1 MISESVFL
9 KNILIFLC
17 LLLTGLSPACALKSY
32 IGLGDA
38 APVEAQL
45 PESAEDSVKA
55 AVPDTSGPKPAS
67 ASVEAQLPE
76 STDDSVK
83 AAVPE
88 TSGSEPAPA
97 TDMVEHPDSTVTA
110 SVETESKKT
119 PESETAPDKSNTSP
133 EENAAVSGSD
143 AATPA
148 PEQSDAAPQTALQQ
162 SAVSEETAESPVSE
176 SRPRPDE
183 KSDYKIG
190 SGDVLEIVTWKEP
203 DFTKELPVRIDGKI
217 TFPLLDDIQ
226 AAGLT
231 TLELK
236 KKIEAGLKLYISEPI
251 VTVAVKGA
259 ESQKFYILG
268 EVSKTGEYPLLKNLT
283 VLQAFALAGGFTE
296 WASKKEIILV
306 RYEDGKET
314 VMRINY
320 KNIAKGKDFTQN
332 ILIKAN
338 DTLIVP

>member
-1 MISESVFL
+1 MPTESVYL

-45 PESAEDSVKA
+45 PESAEDSMK
-55 AVPDTSGPKPAS
+55 G
-67 ASVEAQLPE
+67 
-76 STDDSVK
+76 
-83 AAVPE
+83 AVPE
-88 TSGSEPAPA
+88 TSGSEPPPA
-97 TDMVEHPDSTVTA
+97 TVITGQPEDIAAA
-110 SVETESKKT
+110 SLGTESRKT

-133 EENAAVSGSD
+133 EENASVSGSE
-143 AATPA
+143 AAVPA
-148 PEQSDAAPQTALQQ
+148 PEQSDATPQTDPQQ
-162 SAVSEETAESPVSE
+162 SAVPEETAEAPVSE
-176 SRPRPDE
+176 SRPRADE

-217 TFPLLDDIQ
+217 TFTLLDDIQ

-236 KKIEAGLKLYISEPI
+236 KKIEAGLKLYISDPI

-296 WASKKEIILV
+296 WASKKEILLV
-306 RYEDGKET
+306 RYENGKET
-314 VMRINY
+314 VFRINY
-320 KNIAKGKDFTQN
+320 KNIAKGKDFSQN
-332 ILIKAN
+332 VLIKAN

>member
-1 MISESVFL
+1 MPIKSVYL

-55 AVPDTSGPKPAS
+55 AVP
-67 ASVEAQLPE
+67 
-76 STDDSVK
+76 
-83 AAVPE
+83 E
-88 TSGSEPAPA
+88 TSGSETAPA
-97 TDMVEHPDSTVTA
+97 TVSTGQPEDIAAA
-110 SVETESKKT
+110 SLVTESKKI
-119 PESETAPDKSNTSP
+119 PESETLPDKSNTSP

-143 AATPA
+143 AATSAPEQS
-148 PEQSDAAPQTALQQ
+148 PEQSDAAPQTAPQE
-162 SAVSEETAESPVSE
+162 SAVPEETAGPPVSE
-176 SRPRPDE
+176 SRPRVDE

-190 SGDVLEIVTWKEP
+190 SGDILEIVTWKEP

-217 TFPLLDDIQ
+217 TFPLLDDIR

-236 KKIEAGLKLYISEPI
+236 KEIEAGLKLYIAEPI
-251 VTVAVKGA
+251 VTVMVKGA

-296 WASKKEIILV
+296 WASKKEILLV
-306 RYEDGKET
+306 RHENGKET
-314 VMRINY
+314 VFRINY
-320 KNIAKGKDFTQN
+320 KNIAKGKDFSQN
-332 ILIKAN
+332 VLIKAN

>member
-1 MISESVFL
+1 MKLQNRKEFQMISESVFL

-143 AATPA
+143 AAPPA
-148 PEQSDAAPQTALQQ
+148 PQE
-162 SAVSEETAESPVSE
+162 SAVPEETAGPPVSE
-176 SRPRPDE
+176 SRPRVDE

>member
-1 MISESVFL
+1 MMFNSVFL
-9 KNILIFLC
+9 KNILIFSC

-45 PESAEDSVKA
+45 PESAETSVKT
-55 AVPDTSGPKPAS
+55 AVSETSGPEPVSAS
-67 ASVEAQLPE
+67 AEAQLPE
-76 STDDSVK
+76 SAGDSVK

-88 TSGSEPAPA
+88 SSGSESEPAPA
-97 TDMVEHPDSTVTA
+97 AVEQPDRIVTTA
-110 SVETESKKT
+110 LETESKKT
-119 PESETAPDKSNTSP
+119 PESEISPDKSNTSP
-133 EENAAVSGSD
+133 EEKAAVSGSD
-143 AATPA
+143 AAPQPA
-148 PEQSDAAPQTALQQ
+148 EPVSEQAP
-162 SAVSEETAESPVSE
+162 VPEETAEAPVSE
-176 SRPRPDE
+176 SRPRPEE

-236 KKIEAGLKLYISEPI
+236 KAIEAGLKLYISEPI
-251 VTVAVKGA
+251 VTVMVKGA

-283 VLQAFALAGGFTE
+283 ILQAFALAGGFTE
-296 WASKKEIILV
+296 WASKKEILLV
-306 RYEDGKET
+306 RHENGKET
-314 VMRINY
+314 VIRINY

-338 DTLIVP
+338 DTIIVP